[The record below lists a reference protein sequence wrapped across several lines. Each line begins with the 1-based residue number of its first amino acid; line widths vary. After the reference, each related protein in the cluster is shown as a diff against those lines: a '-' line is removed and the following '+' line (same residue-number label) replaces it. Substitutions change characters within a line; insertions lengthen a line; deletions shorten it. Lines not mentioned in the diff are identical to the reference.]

1 MRAPGIAETSAFI
14 AVVEQRSFTKAARL
28 LGLSP
33 ARVSEMVRKTEDQF
47 GMRLI
52 ERTTRSVAPTVVG
65 ERLFRR
71 MRTVMSDYE
80 AALDATGAFS
90 GKPAG
95 SLRLTVAPQRRI

>member
-33 ARVSEMVRKTEDQF
+33 ARVSEMVRKTEDQL

-52 ERTTRSVAPTVVG
+52 ERTTRSGARRGQPV
-65 ERLFRR
+65 LFRGQR
-71 MRTVMSDYE
+71 Q
-80 AALDATGAFS
+80 AADTPGPS
-90 GKPAG
+90 RP
-95 SLRLTVAPQRRI
+95 